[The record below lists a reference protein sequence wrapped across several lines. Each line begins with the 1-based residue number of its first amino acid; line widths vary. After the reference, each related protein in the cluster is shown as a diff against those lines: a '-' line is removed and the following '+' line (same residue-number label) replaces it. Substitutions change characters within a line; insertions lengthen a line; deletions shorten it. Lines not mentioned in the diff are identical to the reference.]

1 MNNSKVSI
9 IVPCY
14 NQAQYLPEA
23 LQSVLDQTYNN
34 WECIIVNDGSP
45 DNTVEVAQGWLEKDV
60 RFKYIYKENGG
71 LSSARNAG
79 LDEAVGTYIQFLDAD
94 DVLAERKLEVS
105 VNAVLIDNGAIVV
118 SNFRTFTNDFN
129 ESIASFCSLK
139 ADYLNYENILLNWDV
154 AFSIP
159 IHCGF
164 FEKLFF
170 DTFRFP
176 IELKAKE
183 DWIMWIALFE
193 NNPKSIFIDEVLV
206 GYRMHSASMTKDK
219 KRMEANYFSSLIY
232 LKNRLNGSDFDKLL
246 IETICRLNNKI
257 IYNELQFQNIKKSN
271 SFKFGSKIRH
281 ISYKIG
287 MLRFFKLIL
296 KKVK

>member
-1 MNNSKVSI
+1 
-9 IVPCY
+9 
-14 NQAQYLPEA
+14 
-23 LQSVLDQTYNN
+23 
-34 WECIIVNDGSP
+34 
-45 DNTVEVAQGWLEKDV
+45 
-60 RFKYIYKENGG
+60 
-71 LSSARNAG
+71 
-79 LDEAVGTYIQFLDAD
+79 
-94 DVLAERKLEVS
+94 
-105 VNAVLIDNGAIVV
+105 
-118 SNFRTFTNDFN
+118 
-129 ESIASFCSLK
+129 
-139 ADYLNYENILLNWDV
+139 
-154 AFSIP
+154 
-159 IHCGF
+159 
-164 FEKLFF
+164 
-170 DTFRFP
+170 
-176 IELKAKE
+176 
-183 DWIMWIALFE
+183 MWIALFE

-271 SFKFGSKIRH
+271 SFKFGSKIRQ